1 MKVLHLIDN
10 DQLVRIIKLC
20 YRAQL
25 MAMADAKAREKDTFC
40 RIPVCIVGDPGC
52 GKTAGVLSFHREMHT
67 INANFGLWMLRLGL
81 LAPEDVGGYPQVKDG
96 EMEFAML
103 NNLPWNDE
111 HGIVFLDELGRCA
124 EATQNASL
132 PIVGGDMFHGHQISR
147 NAFVIA
153 AMNGE
158 SDTYETPLSRAYRS
172 RMCTVFMSSATDASK
187 ARWKEWA
194 DGADVE
200 KSVIEFHQTVCKQ
213 SAMTDFDELAIC
225 NNRTLEMM
233 SWVLKAKN
241 VTDDAH
247 LYQTD
252 DIIDPILE
260 GLIGIE
266 QASMYRMSS
275 ELQDLKPEQVLAGC
289 ATIPD
294 KHSKLQYLG
303 MAVKGLLKSTTVNDG
318 IVNNLISFMRKMP
331 KSWQIVWREM
341 FSDVNISCYP
351 WIQYGD
357 ELRR

>member
-1 MKVLHLIDN
+1 
-10 DQLVRIIKLC
+10 
-20 YRAQL
+20 
-25 MAMADAKAREKDTFC
+25 
-40 RIPVCIVGDPGC
+40 
-52 GKTAGVLSFHREMHT
+52 
-67 INANFGLWMLRLGL
+67 
-81 LAPEDVGGYPQVKDG
+81 
-96 EMEFAML
+96 
-103 NNLPWNDE
+103 
-111 HGIVFLDELGRCA
+111 
-124 EATQNASL
+124 
-132 PIVGGDMFHGHQISR
+132 
-147 NAFVIA
+147 
-153 AMNGE
+153 
-158 SDTYETPLSRAYRS
+158 
-172 RMCTVFMSSATDASK
+172 MSSATDASK

-233 SWVLKAKN
+233 SWVLKAKKL
-241 VTDDAH
+241 TDDAH

-303 MAVKGLLKSTTVNDG
+303 MAVKGLLEVSDRTEPQ
-318 IVNNLISFMRKMP
+318 IVNLISFMRKMP
-331 KSWQIVWREM
+331 KSWQMIWRDM
-341 FSDVNISCYP
+341 FSSVHISCYT
-351 WIQYGD
+351 WITYGD